1 MKAEQEARA
10 WAYLHE
16 RATVEFYGDELG
28 RQRSKLV
35 PKITRALDGPM
46 FEGTPCWNW
55 TGGLST
61 DKQPVFSYGTGHLR
75 DDGRQE
81 SRTWIVFNY
90 MMRIVFKETPP
101 KGARFAQL
109 CYNNRCVSPYHRMR
123 GRHGSAPRPHKR
135 KISEEGVVLI
145 LEAAPGSVK
154 MLAGYLGIG
163 YSTALNMRAGNVS
176 AWQVPIYER
185 VTGKKPKRF
194 HKQDPDKIIERRR
207 IQREKEEAIEQRR
220 EQKRI
225 YKRKTIKDGSPEQ
238 EHRRKQKRASYWK
251 LKAEKEAADG
261 VQP

>member
-10 WAYLHE
+10 WVYLHE
-16 RATVEFYGDELG
+16 RACVEFYGDELG

-35 PKITRALDGPM
+35 PKIARGLDGPL

-75 DDGRQE
+75 EDGKQE

-90 MMRIVFKETPP
+90 MMRTVFKENPP

-109 CYNNRCVSPYHRMR
+109 CHNNRCVSPYHRMR

-135 KISEEGVVLI
+135 KISEDAVVML
-145 LEAAPGSVK
+145 LEAAPGSVS
-154 MLAGYLGIG
+154 MLAKYFGIAP
-163 YSTALNMRAGNVS
+163 STALNLRAGNCA

-194 HKQDPDKIIERRR
+194 HKQDPDKIIARRR
-207 IQREKEEAIEQRR
+207 EQREAEERKELRR

-225 YKRKTIKDGSPEQ
+225 YKRKTIKDGTPEQ
-238 EHRRKQKRASYWK
+238 ELRREQKRASYHR
-251 LKAEKEAADG
+251 LKAEREAQRG